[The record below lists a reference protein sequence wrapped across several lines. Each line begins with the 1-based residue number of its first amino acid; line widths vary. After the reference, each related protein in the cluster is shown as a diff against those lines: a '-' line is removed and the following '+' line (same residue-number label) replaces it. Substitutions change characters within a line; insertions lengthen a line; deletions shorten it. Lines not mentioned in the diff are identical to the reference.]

1 MTALLDQVLITIHL
15 LSAAAWFGALV
26 YRTLFVDSKAIRF
39 FAGGPDFERF
49 SLDLAHGMRGV
60 VLTAL
65 LACGLSGFALM
76 GLRWCPGN
84 GWAALNAGKAGLWAV
99 AFAVFAYVSWVYWP
113 RRVFATAD
121 EWSGVRRQG
130 LVLSLL
136 MIGIAGLGIV
146 VGQLSQAA
154 RVSGSGDSWV
164 GGFK

>member
-1 MTALLDQVLITIHL
+1 MTALLDQVFVAIHQ

-26 YRTLFVDSKAIRF
+26 YRTLFVDPKAIRF
-39 FAGGPDFERF
+39 FAGGREFERF

-65 LACGLSGFALM
+65 LACGLSGFVLV
-76 GLRWCPGN
+76 GLRWNPADE
-84 GWAALNAGKAGLWAV
+84 WRALILGKAGLWAF

-113 RRVFATAD
+113 RRVFATVD

-130 LVLSLL
+130 VILSLL

-146 VGQLSQAA
+146 LGQLSRAA
-154 RVSGSGDSWV
+154 RVSGSGGSSV
-164 GGFK
+164 AGLQ